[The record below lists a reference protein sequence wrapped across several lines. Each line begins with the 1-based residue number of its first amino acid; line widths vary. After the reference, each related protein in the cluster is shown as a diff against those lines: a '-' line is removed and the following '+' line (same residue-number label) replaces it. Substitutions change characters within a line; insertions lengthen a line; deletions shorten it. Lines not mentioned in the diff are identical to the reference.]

1 MTISAFLPVF
11 NEETRIIDTLKSFNW
26 CDEIIV
32 VDKESTDNTV
42 ELVKMFSPRVKIVSM
57 KNTSN
62 YDPKEWTLFLENCAS
77 DWVIFV
83 TASNVIHP
91 LLAKKIQTT
100 IRESSDSYDVLNIP
114 FRRFVLGLETKK
126 SPWYS
131 ELSPKVMK
139 KSAMTIVEGGVHDAV
154 QFSGRELN
162 IRLSSDCAMYHL
174 THESADGMVNNHL
187 RYWRGEAKG
196 SPGDLV
202 KPALRVCKE
211 FIRIIFFKRTY
222 LMGWDGIML
231 MFAYLSY
238 FMMSFVYRWEQ
249 KRGMADKTY
258 SLIRESI
265 SKQWSEMTRDSLEQ

>member
-11 NEETRIIDTLKSFNW
+11 NEEKRINDTLKSFIW

-42 ELVKMFSPRVKIVSM
+42 ELAQRFSSRVKIVSM

-62 YDPKEWTLFLENCAS
+62 YEAKEWTLFLENCSS

-91 LLAKKIQTT
+91 LLAKKILTT
-100 IRESSDSYDVLNIP
+100 IRQNSDSYDILNIP
-114 FRRFVLGLETKK
+114 FRRYVLGLETKK

-139 KSAMTIVEGGVHDAV
+139 TSAMTIVEGGVHDAV
-154 QFSGRELN
+154 QFAGRELN

-174 THESADGMVNNHL
+174 THESADGMINNHL

-196 SPGDLV
+196 STGDLTR
-202 KPALRVCKE
+202 PALRVCKE
-211 FIRIIFFKRTY
+211 FIRIVVFKRTY
-222 LMGWDGIML
+222 LMGWDGVML

-238 FMMSFVYRWEQ
+238 FMMSFVYRWEET
-249 KRGMADKTY
+249 RGMADRTY
-258 SLIRESI
+258 PVIRESI
-265 SKQWSEMTRDSLEQ
+265 SNQWSEMARDSL